1 MKSAFKVI
9 FLLLIIIFIGSAV
22 RPFWT
27 KYWLGEDIKA
37 AAIYGTKNSIE
48 DTKKLLI
55 QKMKESGRDF
65 GGDNFII
72 KKNEYNTITIS
83 ITYTDKISFFGVSL
97 KTLEFTL
104 KETVGEIKEKF

>member
-1 MKSAFKVI
+1 MKSAFNVI
-9 FLLLIIIFIGSAV
+9 LLFLIIIFIGSAV

-27 KYWLGEDIKA
+27 KYWIGEDIRA
-37 AAIYGTKNSIE
+37 AAIYGTKNSVE

-55 QKMKESGRDF
+55 QKLEESGRDF
-65 GGDNFII
+65 VGDNFII
-72 KKNEYNTITIS
+72 RKNEYKTVTIS

-104 KETVGEIKEKF
+104 QETVHEVKQKF